1 MRAEDRKV
9 STDLAD
15 ACEPLHPEDRR
26 VTPPAELPT
35 AGAATEDARGHA
47 SFDELAALILRRPP
61 RLGRVRL
68 VAVDGPSGAGKTV
81 FADRLART
89 LAAPVVHTDDLL
101 DGWGDQFT
109 FWRRLEENVLEPLR
123 QGRPAQYHRYLWTDG
138 RFGGEP
144 VRIDPAEV
152 VLLEGVSSARR
163 VIRPE
168 LSLAVFVTA
177 PPRLRWTRVLN
188 RDGTADVAF
197 PAYLERWRT
206 AENRHF
212 AAEGT
217 AGYADV
223 GVDGAADGSDH
234 GYEQLWRR
242 PPG

>member
-1 MRAEDRKV
+1 M
-9 STDLAD
+9 
-15 ACEPLHPEDRR
+15 P
-26 VTPPAELPT
+26 
-35 AGAATEDARGHA
+35 HA
-47 SFDELAALILRRPP
+47 SFDELAALILSRPP
-61 RLGRVRL
+61 RLGPVRL

-81 FADRLART
+81 FADRLSRR
-89 LAAPVVHTDDLL
+89 LNAPVVHTDDLL

-109 FWRRLEENVLEPLR
+109 FWGRLEETVLVPLR
-123 QGRPAQYHRYLWTDG
+123 AGRPAQYQRYLWHER

-144 VRIDPAEV
+144 VRTEPADV
-152 VLLEGVSSARR
+152 VVLEGVSSARR

-168 LSLAVFVTA
+168 LSLSAFVTA
-177 PPRLRWTRVLN
+177 PRRLRWTRVIG
-188 RDGTADVAF
+188 RDGTTDVAF

-206 AENRHF
+206 AEDRHF

-223 GVDGAADGSDH
+223 GVDGAADGSDD